1 MKITPQILTAVQRAV
16 DHYGN
21 TSQVAKAMG
30 IAHSTVFFW
39 LNGKTVSMSGKAW
52 QSKIRPVLLPF
63 LTAESSA
70 GMPLILHEEPGRYQ
84 AKNGRSQTAF
94 NETFVSEANEPVRL
108 PVVRFADLSK
118 FDPSSESV
126 RNFLKQNDIEKEIY
140 TNSTAVTRFAVRLDS
155 EFPGVFLPGTELL
168 ISTEDFPENQSIV
181 IARVRET
188 GEVIMGKH
196 TRSGSRITILS
207 LQQDGV
213 NVSWDCT
220 ASLGYTLWC
229 FHVLEAKLDLREV

>member
-30 IAHSTVFFW
+30 VAHSTVFFW
-39 LNGKTVSMSGKAW
+39 LNGKTVSMSGKSW

-70 GMPLILHEEPGRYQ
+70 GTPLILQEETGRYL
-84 AKNGRSQTAF
+84 AKNGGCGLA
-94 NETFVSEANEPVRL
+94 ANENCIPEEKAEQL

-126 RNFLKQNDIEKEIY
+126 RNFLKQNNIKKETY
-140 TNSTAVTRFAVRLDS
+140 TNNTPANSFIVRLDN
-155 EFPGVFLPGTELL
+155 EFSGVFLPGTELL

-181 IARVRET
+181 IARIRET
-188 GEVIMGKH
+188 GEVIMGKY

-207 LQQDGV
+207 LRHDGA
-213 NVSWDCT
+213 NITWDCA